1 MDCARGIKGEL
12 DLKPRAQA
20 CTRPQAPNLLPGGRR
35 SPRSLFPVSG
45 LMFVGLRLLARDAVS
60 MCYIGVLDLE
70 RKNILSMGFVR
81 FEFVFVRLT

>member
-1 MDCARGIKGEL
+1 MDCARGVKGEL

-20 CTRPQAPNLLPGGRR
+20 CTRPQAPNVLPGGRR

-45 LMFVGLRLLARDAVS
+45 LMFVGFCKYVIYWRFRFGEEEHT
-60 MCYIGVLDLE
+60 IT
-70 RKNILSMGFVR
+70 MGFAR